1 MVLLKQRKT
10 RARRGFTLMEM
21 LIVIAIIAVLIAI
34 AVPVFNSQTTRAKI
48 ETDNANLRTAQA
60 VAMAK
65 FMDGEHATGT
75 HKNGWFY
82 NDTEEYYGYYFD
94 PATATCVC
102 DGTNSKTGT
111 RDEARY
117 LEGHGYGQT
126 PSLRAKAGG
135 SLLSHEN
142 QFILVGIS
150 TDGSKM
156 LAGWTYHGF
165 NCMYVN
171 VLPETYVN
179 PDDYIF

>member
-1 MVLLKQRKT
+1 
-10 RARRGFTLMEM
+10 MEM

-34 AVPVFNSQTTRAKI
+34 AVPVFNSQVTRAKI

-126 PSLRAKAGG
+126 PSLRAKAGAACCRTRTSSSSWASRPTARKCWQAGRTTG
-135 SLLSHEN
+135 S
-142 QFILVGIS
+142 
-150 TDGSKM
+150 T
-156 LAGWTYHGF
+156 ACT
-165 NCMYVN
+165 
-171 VLPETYVN
+171 
-179 PDDYIF
+179 